1 MFFNVFYIKRNIC
14 FSNGQLI
21 LGDLGHE
28 EAQTTLF
35 YKAKLS
41 KFALSYT
48 APELVRRSGVER
60 NPENLNQL
68 MKIDIWY
75 AFGTQINFLRKK
87 SFIFIK

>member
-35 YKAKLS
+35 YKAKIS

-48 APELVRRSGVER
+48 APELVRRSGIER

-75 AFGTQINFLRKK
+75 AFGTQINLKK
-87 SFIFIK
+87 KFHIH